1 MGGSMPDDVVIGA
14 LFAVFAVAF
23 LALVHFALRAIVSY
37 RIAERSLEVRAFGL
51 VLSRVPC
58 DEIVSVEAMGF
69 GTLVRKSLSPLGRL
83 FWAARAGNGV
93 FAARPVVVTRRRG
106 RALVIS
112 PDEPDAFVRELLERC
127 GPGPHAR

>member
-1 MGGSMPDDVVIGA
+1 MVFGA
-14 LFAVFAVAF
+14 LFVVFAIAF

-37 RIAERSLEVRAFGL
+37 RIVERSLEVRTFGF
-51 VLSRVPC
+51 VLSRIPC
-58 DEIVSVEAMGF
+58 DEIVSVEVMGF
-69 GTLVRKSLSPLGRL
+69 GTLIRKSLSPLGRL

-112 PDEPDAFVRELLERC
+112 PDDPDAFVRELLKRC
-127 GPGPHAR
+127 GSQRMTTT